1 MSVAMIPNPTATKQV
16 RSNKCD
22 TIKLHYTVL
31 NKYCTSLQVG
41 DEWEIDKSHFQIQEE
56 IGSGNYGSVHRG
68 YLTLSAKSEAVVN
81 YQELMM
87 HEGKSTVL
95 VAAKTIKGL
104 IGYCKLHILKLF
116 ITNVVFSALFKL

>member
-1 MSVAMIPNPTATKQV
+1 MY
-16 RSNKCD
+16 NK
-22 TIKLHYTVL
+22 HY
-31 NKYCTSLQVG
+31 TSLQVA
-41 DEWEIDKSHFQIQEE
+41 DKWEIDRSHFQIQEE

-68 YLTLSAKSEAVVN
+68 YLTLSATSKAVVK

-104 IGYCKLHILKLF
+104 IGYYELHILKLF
-116 ITNVVFSALFKL
+116 ITIVEFSTLLKL